1 MIQATKLLAGTGTA
15 SGIGLR
21 NAKDAID
28 QIMAGRNVVVLLP
41 QAPGDIKNQLAAF
54 GITAQTIDVHNIDVR
69 DLRQSLGLTQQ
80 QFALAYG
87 LEADTVQNWE
97 QGRAKPQ
104 GAALVLLN
112 LIEREPDTI
121 TALLAQ

>member
-1 MIQATKLLAGTGTA
+1 MIQATKLLAGTGM
-15 SGIGLR
+15 GLR
-21 NAKDAID
+21 NAKDATD
-28 QIMAGRNVVVLLP
+28 QIMAGRSVVVMLP
-41 QAPGDIKNQLAAF
+41 QAASEIANQLAAF
-54 GITAQTIDVHNIDVR
+54 GITAQAIDIHSVDVR

-87 LEADTVQNWE
+87 LETDTVQNWE

-112 LIEREPDTI
+112 LIKREPEGI
-121 TALLAQ
+121 AALLAE